1 MATTEDYIEFVFDQ
15 IDNSLNK
22 RYRKMFGEY
31 MVYVN
36 DKPVLMVCDDT
47 VYAKKLDCIKPF
59 IREDECGFPYNGAK
73 EHYII
78 DPEDEE
84 NFNRIV
90 VELEKVIK
98 VPVKKK
104 RKS

>member
-1 MATTEDYIEFVFDQ
+1 MATTLEFIEFVFDL
-15 IDNSLNK
+15 IDNGWNK

-36 DKPVLMVCDDT
+36 DKPLLLVCDNT

-59 IREDECGFPYNGAK
+59 VREEECGFPYNGAK

-78 DPEDEE
+78 DFEDEE
-84 NFNRIV
+84 SFRRIIE
-90 VELEKVIK
+90 ELEKVMK

-104 RKS
+104 KR